1 MDLQTVLQ
9 QQNLLSLLMESLRNS
24 QELDAK
30 TGTES
35 DATQGI
41 LAAATKTRDDL
52 ANMLKEIIQPD

>member
-9 QQNLLSLLMESLRNS
+9 QQNLLSLLMESLRDS

-30 TGTES
+30 TGTKS